1 VLLRFLAILS
11 VVPLWAASP
20 NLWIP
25 AQQSSWQWQL
35 SGTIDLSVDAEIF
48 DLDLFTTDK
57 AMIDALRARGRRAIC
72 YFSAGSYEPY
82 RPDSDRFPAAVKGRA
97 MDGWPDERWL
107 DIRQLDVLG
116 PIMEARLDLC
126 KTKGFGAAEPDNV
139 DGYQNRT
146 GFTLTAADQLRY
158 NRFLANA
165 AHARGLSIGL
175 KNDIDQIGDLVNDF
189 DWALNEECFKYKECG
204 AYQPFTAAG
213 KAVFHVEYGLSPAQF
228 CAQANALNFNSLH
241 KKFDLDAYRV
251 ACRTSTAAPVIMA
264 VANAA
269 SYSTAGVSPNQILV
283 IFGSSMGPTLSQ
295 ASSIELP
302 TELSGTRVLFDDTAA
317 GLIYVS
323 EGQVSAVVPAS
334 IRGKEATRVRVQRNG
349 TESEARQVPV
359 RSAAPGLFTLDAS
372 GQGQAAAVNEIGTV
386 NGPSAP
392 ARRGTIVLLYGTG
405 FESGATVRI
414 RIGGADADVLY
425 AGGVSWGVPGLI
437 QINMR
442 IPAAAAVGAAIPLT
456 VEVAGV
462 PAQNGVTLAIAQ

>member
-1 VLLRFLAILS
+1 VLLRLLALVS
-11 VVPLWAASP
+11 VIPLWAVSP
-20 NLWIP
+20 DRWIP
-25 AQQSSWQWQL
+25 AQQASWQWQL
-35 SGTIDLSVDAEIF
+35 SGTIDLSVDAEIY
-48 DLDLFTTDK
+48 DVDLFTTDK
-57 AMIDALRARGRRAIC
+57 AVIDALRARGRRAIC

-82 RPDSDRFPAAVKGRA
+82 RPDANRFPAAVKGRA

-126 KTKGFGAAEPDNV
+126 KAKGFDAAEPDNV

-146 GFTLTAADQLRY
+146 GFTLTPADQLRY

-175 KNDIDQIGDLVNDF
+175 KNDIDQIRDLVNDF

-213 KAVFHVEYGLSPAQF
+213 KAVFHVEYGLNPPQF
-228 CAQANALNFNSLH
+228 CPQANALNFNSLH
-241 KKFDLDAYRV
+241 KKLELDAYRV
-251 ACRTSTAAPVIMA
+251 ACRNAGAPPVITA

-269 SYSTAGVSPNQILV
+269 SYSTAGVSPNEILV
-283 IFGSSMGPTLSQ
+283 IFGSSMGPGLSQ
-295 ASSIELP
+295 APSIELP
-302 TELSGTRVLFDDTAA
+302 VELSGTRVLFDDTPA

-323 EGQVSAVVPAS
+323 EGQVSTVVPAS
-334 IRGKEATRVRVQRNG
+334 VRGKEATRVRVQRNG
-349 TESEARQVPV
+349 AESEARQVIV
-359 RSAAPGLFTLDAS
+359 RNAAPGLFTLDAS
-372 GQGQAAAVNEIGTV
+372 GKGQAAAVNETGAV

-392 ARRGTIVLLYGTG
+392 AARGTVVLLFGTG
-405 FESGATVRI
+405 FEDRATVRI
-414 RIGGADADVLY
+414 RIGGVDADVLY

-437 QINMR
+437 QMNVR
-442 IPAAAAVGAAIPLT
+442 IPASAGSGAAIPVT

-462 PAQNGVTLAIAQ
+462 PAQNGVTLAIAP